1 MIIKL
6 YTSIFLVFFSIN
18 GLSATYFESSIQKK
32 NTQSNI
38 LLADNVV
45 VNKAT
50 IKSSSSLTMDY
61 VFVKLTSHLQA
72 KDVLNYKKINLKITG
87 ANPWTP
93 FYRSIQKM
101 VKVWALP
108 NSSYYLNANKELSAY
123 TYYRLAE
130 KIYDINLIQASQI
143 STLKNRLVN
152 QKDITSLNKIFS
164 VKEEKPQI
172 SELSQEK
179 STSELLELK
188 KEIFIDVQKTLL
200 ESHYDKNELDEIKLI
215 EAATIG
221 LTKWT
226 DDRFTT
232 YFPPTENKTF
242 METLEWK
249 FEWIWSYVEMQEPWI
264 LRIVTPIAGSPS
276 EKAWLKWGDQITHAD
291 GKEITVNTS
300 IWEAISWVKW
310 PKWTAVVLTIL
321 RWSQVLEISVIR
333 DTIII
338 KNVEHKSLNSSTY
351 YIKLVSF
358 GDGISS
364 EFEDA
369 LAWLKKQK
377 LTNKLIIDLRN
388 NPGWYLY
395 EVSDMLSHFVPKNEK
410 TVVVKYLEWNKNY
423 YSKWYDW
430 IDFNKYDIIILQNSW
445 SASAAEIMAWTIK
458 DYIPD
463 ATIIWTQ
470 SYGKWSVQAIKPYPD
485 GSSLKYTIAK
495 WFTWKYVRW
504 IDGIWI
510 PVDIELEFDFD
521 EFKKSKKDNQLERAK
536 TIR

>member
-93 FYRSIQKM
+93 FYRSIQ
-101 VKVWALP
+101 
-108 NSSYYLNANKELSAY
+108 
-123 TYYRLAE
+123 
-130 KIYDINLIQASQI
+130 
-143 STLKNRLVN
+143 
-152 QKDITSLNKIFS
+152 
-164 VKEEKPQI
+164 
-172 SELSQEK
+172 
-179 STSELLELK
+179 
-188 KEIFIDVQKTLL
+188 IDVQKTLL

-300 IWEAISWVKW
+300 IWEAISW
-310 PKWTAVVLTIL
+310 
-321 RWSQVLEISVIR
+321 
-333 DTIII
+333 
-338 KNVEHKSLNSSTY
+338 
-351 YIKLVSF
+351 
-358 GDGISS
+358 
-364 EFEDA
+364 
-369 LAWLKKQK
+369 
-377 LTNKLIIDLRN
+377 
-388 NPGWYLY
+388 
-395 EVSDMLSHFVPKNEK
+395 
-410 TVVVKYLEWNKNY
+410 
-423 YSKWYDW
+423 
-430 IDFNKYDIIILQNSW
+430 
-445 SASAAEIMAWTIK
+445 
-458 DYIPD
+458 
-463 ATIIWTQ
+463 
-470 SYGKWSVQAIKPYPD
+470 
-485 GSSLKYTIAK
+485 GSSMI
-495 WFTWKYVRW
+495 
-504 IDGIWI
+504 
-510 PVDIELEFDFD
+510 
-521 EFKKSKKDNQLERAK
+521 KKTK
-536 TIR
+536 THK